1 MDGSQLV
8 VVVVLS
14 SFVLPSFSFVIAV
27 AKHS

>member
-8 VVVVLS
+8 VVVLA
-14 SFVLPSFSFVIAV
+14 SFFLPSFSFVIAV